1 MNMLRLTTEDINK
14 YGDSSVFFVEY
25 SLGYIREIKEQFP
38 QLAKAF
44 CGCFDDSKRN
54 QGVQRL
60 VDREIYVYPL
70 SEILKLP
77 KNAVLVITSDYYEE
91 AYERIIKYRN
101 DLPIYFFPNSETEME
116 LAYRSKLEM
125 RPLQDIIVFRSGPHP
140 SAYVRGM
147 DFSDNSR
154 ALFEYML
161 QVGFNKKYKLVWQV
175 KNPGEF
181 SEKYKNVH
189 NVEFQGFEWGM
200 SKDVEQQKKYYET
213 LFLARFIFF
222 TDAYGFA
229 RNCRKDQ
236 IRVQLW
242 HGCGFKT
249 RVNFVPC
256 EHRYEYNIVIS
267 SLYQKIHVDIYG
279 LRNDQVLVTGY
290 PKQDWLFHPIAK
302 STLCVLGIPESG
314 KYIFWLPTF
323 RNAKDNLSN
332 LDENS
337 LVSENGMPII
347 SDANKMRE
355 LNQVLIENDVVL
367 VIKLHPF
374 QKRECV
380 EISMLSNIV
389 LIDNEQLVGYDIQ
402 VNQLL
407 GWADALIS
415 DYSSAAVDYLILDR
429 PIAFTLD
436 DVQEYE
442 NSRGFVFD
450 NIREWLPGKEIY
462 TEQDFFA
469 FVKDIGMEEDCSAAK
484 RHNIRKLM
492 HGFNDDKSSCR
503 VLEALGIN

>member
-1 MNMLRLTTEDINK
+1 MRILDNNT
-14 YGDSSVFFVEY
+14 FVE
-25 SLGYIREIKEQFP
+25 LLNKNVYISEYDEKCLVELCDNYDILQ
-38 QLAKAF
+38 AIV
-44 CGCFDDSKRN
+44 GGFDDAKRN
-54 QGVQRL
+54 QGIQRFREKEIPVQ
-60 VDREIYVYPL
+60 PL
-70 SEILKLP
+70 SEIAKLP
-77 KNAVLVITSDYYEE
+77 KNAVLIITSDYYEE
-91 AYERIIKYRN
+91 VYERIIKYRD

-161 QVGFNKKYKLVWQV
+161 QVGLNKKYKLVWQV
-175 KNPGEF
+175 KNPAEF
-181 SEKYKNVH
+181 SNKYRNVH

-213 LFLARFIFF
+213 LFLAKFIFF

-229 RNCRKDQ
+229 RNCRNNQ

-290 PKQDWLFHPIAK
+290 PKQDWLFHPVPKKILA
-302 STLCVLGIPESG
+302 SLGIPESK

-323 RNAKDNLSN
+323 RGATDKLKSLN
-332 LDENS
+332 ENT
-337 LVSENGMPII
+337 LLSENGMPII
-347 SDANKMRE
+347 SDENKMKV
-355 LNQVLIENDVVL
+355 LNKVLCDYDVVM

-374 QKRECV
+374 QRKEC
-380 EISMLSNIV
+380 IKIPQMSNITLV
-389 LIDNEQLVGYDIQ
+389 DNEQLVDYDIQ
-402 VNQLL
+402 INQLL
-407 GWADALIS
+407 GRADALIS
-415 DYSSAAVDYLILDR
+415 DYSSAAVDYLTLDR

-469 FVKDIGMEEDCSAAK
+469 FVKEIGMEEDCSAAK

-503 VLEALGIN
+503 VLDALGIN